1 MRHRLVFAA
10 SVLLSLVSAAIP
22 AAPQTYTTLDPPG
35 CGYAAVYAMSA
46 NGTIAGYCTEF
57 FVISAAGEYSFYLIP
72 YGRLVNLSAV
82 NNAGSTTGRYSP
94 SLHGQFHEYAR
105 SGNGKVW
112 YLDPPRSADAQA
124 EFAGINNL
132 NQVSGDQAESN
143 GIREGFVADWFGQL
157 TLYAVPGA
165 LDTFGGLINDS
176 GVIAGGYYN
185 SGAEVPSHAYVR
197 DQVGNIT
204 PFDAPGAGT
213 GSAQGTFVGGL
224 NSEGQISGGY
234 VDSNQVAHGYIRDTD
249 GTLTTFDAPD
259 AGSRSDQGTLGG
271 GINDAGQIAGYYY
284 DSSYVA
290 HGFFRDQSGNITEFD
305 DPSAGTGEGQGT
317 MPFAIS
323 NTGIIAGI
331 YYDSNFTVHA
341 FKRQ

>member
-1 MRHRLVFAA
+1 MHHRLVLAA
-10 SVLLSLVSAAIP
+10 SILLSIISTAVLAAS
-22 AAPQTYTTLDPPG
+22 QTYTTLDPPG

-57 FVISAAGEYSFYLIP
+57 FVISAAGEYSYYRIP
-72 YGRLVNLSAV
+72 YGRLVDLTAV

-94 SLHGQFHEYAR
+94 SLHAQFHEYAR
-105 SGNGKVW
+105 TAKGKVW
-112 YLDPPRSADAQA
+112 YLDPPRSANAQA

-132 NQVSGDQAESN
+132 NQVSGDQEQSD
-143 GIREGFVADWFGQL
+143 GISQGFVADLFGQL

-165 LDTFGGLINDS
+165 SDTFGGFINDS
-176 GVIAGGYYN
+176 GVVAGSYY
-185 SGAEVPSHAYVR
+185 SSTIGGTHAYVR
-197 DQVGNIT
+197 DQFGNIT
-204 PFDAPGAGT
+204 PFDVPGAGT
-213 GSAQGTFVGGL
+213 ESAQGTFVGGL
-224 NSEGQISGGY
+224 NSAGQISGAY
-234 VDSNQVAHGYIRDTD
+234 VDSNYVAHGYIRNTD
-249 GTLTTFDAPD
+249 GTLTTFDAPN
-259 AGSRSDQGTLGG
+259 AGSGFVQGTWGM
-271 GINDAGQIAGYYY
+271 GINDAGEVAGYYY

-317 MPFAIS
+317 MPVAIS
-323 NTGIIAGI
+323 NTGILAGI